1 MLYLKHRKQR
11 YCIFLHCYEKVIQDW
26 IGKKQEYRF
35 VKTFRIWNKKKTF
48 EFFKSPYNLVF
59 NTCGERGCL
68 ILSIILLGVVGY
80 FTKKWYAESIKTK
93 EEVRKQLLIEFENKG
108 KGIYDVKSYEKLQY
122 NTELVSKWIE
132 KYPTDA
138 DKFLRFKEGYKTK

>member
-1 MLYLKHRKQR
+1 M
-11 YCIFLHCYEKVIQDW
+11 
-26 IGKKQEYRF
+26 
-35 VKTFRIWNKKKTF
+35 
-48 EFFKSPYNLVF
+48 SF

-122 NTELVSKWIE
+122 NTDSVNKWID
-132 KYPTDA
+132 KYPNDA
-138 DKFLRFKEGYKTK
+138 DKFLRFKEGYETK